1 MCLSSIHFSPF
12 SFPPC
17 SRKSPLFVLVMLRPH
32 EAWLLVSTISRI
44 SRAPPCAMES
54 LPFHHHKPFHWLEYI
69 TGDLW
74 VPLPNVWTYLW
85 SLEGV
90 FWPPFCAPLFFCL
103 TFSHFHFSLTLLIAF
118 FPHSLFPP
126 HMNRS
131 SSPFY
136 VPHDVYLSDYV
147 WFIHW
152 TFLLAVSCHLLF
164 TDTILSLHF
173 SHDIPSLPQLNLVY
187 SWWMISFNWLL
198 IWLLSISY

>member
-90 FWPPFCAPLFFCL
+90 FWPPFCAPLFFAWLFRISTSLSLYLLLFFL
-103 TFSHFHFSLTLLIAF
+103 TPF
-118 FPHSLFPP
+118 FPPTWIDPL
-126 HMNRS
+126 
-131 SSPFY
+131 
-136 VPHDVYLSDYV
+136 
-147 WFIHW
+147 
-152 TFLLAVSCHLLF
+152 
-164 TDTILSLHF
+164 LHF
-173 SHDIPSLPQLNLVY
+173 MFL
-187 SWWMISFNWLL
+187 MM
-198 IWLLSISY
+198 SISVIMCDSFIGLFC